1 MHCVNIPMQKGATEP
16 HLCNPVY
23 QNSQQNNIDTA
34 HIELDQHAREKH
46 DSAIDIIY
54 FLITY
59 IVSQLRSLFLIYVK
73 HYG

>member
-1 MHCVNIPMQKGATEP
+1 MQKGATEP
-16 HLCNPVY
+16 HLSNPVY

-54 FLITY
+54 F
-59 IVSQLRSLFLIYVK
+59 
-73 HYG
+73 